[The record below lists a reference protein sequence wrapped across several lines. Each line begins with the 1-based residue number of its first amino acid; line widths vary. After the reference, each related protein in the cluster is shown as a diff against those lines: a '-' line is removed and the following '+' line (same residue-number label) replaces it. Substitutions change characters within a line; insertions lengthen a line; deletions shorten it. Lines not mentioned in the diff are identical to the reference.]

1 MATQPGTMALLARRL
16 GDALAVLETR
26 SIAEVTEPIGLRLPE
41 AITTDPQV
49 ATAAGA
55 VSNLA
60 ASLRPML
67 QSLSDAIVAGNEAQ
81 IGLATARLV
90 AKIGEA
96 TAALRTLGTTLET
109 RAATVSG
116 LTAAERAQLQA
127 FAHDLPRR
135 SMEFLLI
142 DWLEARVPA
151 LVSILT
157 LLGIVEIDDVT
168 GGGAE
173 PLSTPHTRRRL
184 YLERLPDL
192 ARSPAVHFE
201 NVYGW
206 GRTDFDPARLFA
218 VIKRLFDSFDMLAE
232 NFTLGGEPA
241 LEVFLF
247 KLQRNRSLSPP
258 GLDLELRVPAT
269 EDVTENLLDQPPW
282 SLDLAVGGRFAAGG
296 TATIRPPAA
305 VAFSVPNATAG
316 LELALRLVAQD
327 STSPLILLGR
337 PDASRIAARRIAAE
351 VGTNLSFEAAT
362 GSMAGEPLV
371 ALRVEGGEVAIDL
384 SEGDGFIRRA
394 LSGVRAAGSFELD
407 GRWQPST
414 GLELEASGG
423 IEIALPTHI
432 NLGPAE
438 LRTIYLIG
446 RLADEVPFTFEVSA
460 EIAVELGPLTAV
472 IDRIGALARFD
483 FPDNRD
489 GNLGPLDLSFAFK
502 PPTGVGL
509 SIDGGGFRG
518 GGFLSFE
525 PALGRYVGALELDFQ
540 DELTLNALGLLTT
553 RMPDG
558 SDGFSLLIVISSE
571 FTPIQLGLGFTLN
584 GVGGLLG
591 LNRTTKVDVLSAGIK
606 TNALASVLF
615 PKNIIANAPR
625 LISDLGQIFPP
636 QAGRFVFGPMAK
648 IGWGTPRLISIDLG
662 LVVEVPHPL
671 RVVILGV
678 LRALLPDDQRAL
690 IRIQVNFFG
699 QWELERE
706 RLSFD
711 ASLYDSRVLSMPL
724 TGDMSL
730 RLAYGDNPVLLV
742 SVGGFHPAFTP
753 PPMGL
758 PALERITL
766 NLVSGDNPR
775 ITAAGYFAIT
785 SNTVQFGAKVEI
797 LAKAWKFNVYGF
809 LGFDALF
816 QFSPFAF
823 AVAISGSVAVRSG
836 SSVLFSIGLDLE
848 LSGPAPWSVNGTG
861 SFRILFCKV
870 KVRFSKTWGQERDT
884 TLPDVAVLPK
894 LLAALRQPENWEA
907 RLPARNHLLVSLRT
921 IDDVGQDRLVIHPA
935 GVVTVAQKVVPLDTR
950 IQRFGNQRP
959 ADARRFTIL
968 HASANGSGFRKTP
981 VEEYFAPAQFED
993 MDNAQKLSR
1002 RSFERLPAGVSLTSQ
1017 DNDLRSSRVVA
1028 RELRYET
1035 ITIDTQARRTAQGKV
1050 TGELL
1055 TTFRPLLRGGAIA
1068 KSRFST
1074 TTRAEPLLGP
1084 GRIGVDPEGYSVVG
1098 TDDLRPFDGQ
1108 STYRSQAGA
1117 TSYLRELVRTN
1128 PALQGTLQVVP
1139 NVEVREAA

>member
-1 MATQPGTMALLARRL
+1 MAAQPGTMALLAR
-16 GDALAVLETR
+16 GVGEALATLETR
-26 SIAEVTEPIGLRLPE
+26 STAKAAEAIGVRLPE

-55 VSNLA
+55 LSDVA
-60 ASLRPML
+60 AGVPPIL
-67 QSLSDAIVAGNEAQ
+67 QDLSDAIAAGDEAQ
-81 IGLATARLV
+81 IGLATAQLM
-90 AKIGEA
+90 AKIGDA
-96 TAALRTLGTTLET
+96 TDALGTLGTTLEA
-109 RAATVSG
+109 RAATVGG
-116 LTAAERAQLQA
+116 LTAAERAQIQA
-127 FAHDLPRR
+127 FAHDLPRLA
-135 SMEFLLI
+135 MEFLLI
-142 DWLEARVPA
+142 DRLEARVPA

-157 LLGIVEIDDVT
+157 LLGIVGVDEVAGDN
-168 GGGAE
+168 AE
-173 PLSTPHTRRRL
+173 PLSTRHTRRRL

-192 ARSPAVHFE
+192 ARSPAAHFE

-206 GRTDFDPARLFA
+206 GRPDFDPARLFA

-232 NFTLGGEPA
+232 SFTLGGEPA

-247 KLQRNRSLSPP
+247 KLQRNPSLAPP
-258 GLDLELRVPAT
+258 GLDLELRLPAT
-269 EDVTENLLDQPPW
+269 EDVTANLLDQPPW
-282 SLDLAVGGRFAAGG
+282 SIDLTVGGRFEAGG
-296 TATIRPPAA
+296 TATIRPPFA
-305 VAFSVPNATAG
+305 VAFSAPAATAG
-316 LELALRLVAQD
+316 LELALRLVAEGGA
-327 STSPLILLGR
+327 SPLILLGR

-351 VGTNLSFEAAT
+351 VGTNLTFDAAT
-362 GSMAGEPLV
+362 GAMTGEPLV
-371 ALRVEGGEVAIDL
+371 TLRVEGGQVAIDL

-394 LSGVRAAGSFELD
+394 LSGVRAAGGFDLD

-414 GLELEASGG
+414 GLEFEASGG
-423 IEIALPTHI
+423 IEIALPAHLD
-432 NLGPAE
+432 LGPAE
-438 LRTIYLIG
+438 LRTIYLVG
-446 RLADEVPFTFEVSA
+446 RLAGEVPFTFEVSA
-460 EIAVELGPLTAV
+460 EIAVELGPLTAT

-509 SIDGGGFRG
+509 SVDGGGFRG

-525 PALGRYVGALELDFQ
+525 PALGRYAGALELDFQ
-540 DELTLNALGLLTT
+540 DELTLNAIGLLTT
-553 RMPDG
+553 RLPDG
-558 SDGFSLLIVISSE
+558 SDGFSLLIVISAE
-571 FTPIQLGLGFTLN
+571 FTPIQLGFGFTLN

-606 TNALASVLF
+606 TNALTSVLF
-615 PKNIIANAPR
+615 PQNILANAPR

-636 QAGRFVFGPMAK
+636 QTGRFVFGPMAK
-648 IGWGTPRLISIDLG
+648 IGWGTPTLISIELG
-662 LVVEVPHPL
+662 LIVEVPHPL
-671 RVVILGV
+671 RVFIPGV
-678 LRALLPDDQRAL
+678 LRALLPDEQTGL
-690 IRIQVNFFG
+690 IRIQVNFLG
-699 QWELERE
+699 QWEGDRE
-706 RLSFD
+706 RIAFD

-724 TGDMSL
+724 AGDMAC
-730 RLAYGDNPVLLV
+730 RLTYGDNPVFLV

-753 PPMGL
+753 PPIGL

-775 ITAAGYFAIT
+775 IVAAGYYAIT
-785 SNTVQFGAKVEI
+785 SNTVQFGAKIEI

-823 AVAISGSVAVRSG
+823 TVAISGSVAVRSG
-836 SSVLFSIGLDLE
+836 SSVLFSIGLDLD
-848 LSGPAPWSVNGTG
+848 LAGPAPWSINGTG

-870 KVRFSKTWGQERDT
+870 KVRFSKTWGEEPDT

-935 GVVTVAQKVVPLDTR
+935 GVLTVAQKVVPLDTT
-950 IQRFGNQRP
+950 IERFGNQRP
-959 ADARRFTIL
+959 ADARRFTIH
-968 HASANGSGFRKTP
+968 HASANGSAFRKRP

-1002 RSFERLPAGVSLTSQ
+1002 RSFERLPAGVRLTSQ
-1017 DNDLRSSRVVA
+1017 DNDLQSSRVVA

-1035 ITIDTQARRTAQGKV
+1035 ITIDTQSRRTAQGKV
-1050 TGELL
+1050 FGERLA
-1055 TTFRPLLRGGAIA
+1055 TFRPLLRGGALA
-1068 KSRFST
+1068 RSRFST
-1074 TTRAEPLLGP
+1074 TRRAEPLLGP

-1098 TDDLRPFDGQ
+1098 TDDLRPFDGK
-1108 STYRSQAGA
+1108 SSYRSQAGA
-1117 TSYLRELVRTN
+1117 TSYLRELVRAN
-1128 PALQGTLQVVP
+1128 PALQGTIQVVP